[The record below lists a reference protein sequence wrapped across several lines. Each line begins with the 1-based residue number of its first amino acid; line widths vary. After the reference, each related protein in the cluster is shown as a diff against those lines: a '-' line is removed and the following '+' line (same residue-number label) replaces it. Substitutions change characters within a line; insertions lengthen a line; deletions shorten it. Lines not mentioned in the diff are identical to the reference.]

1 MKYLIIADIHS
12 NLEAF
17 QKVLDD
23 AQNYGGFERVWCLGD
38 IVGYGPDPSACIRL
52 LRGLDPICVSGNHD
66 QAAVGKIDIGDF
78 NSEAARANR
87 WTAEQLSED
96 DREYLLALPEKL
108 IQDDF
113 TLVHGSPRMPVW
125 EYIAHAFTAADNFDY
140 FDTQY
145 CLVGHTHVPFLF
157 EQEDSQIKESY
168 LHDGDILMPAGKK
181 LIINPGGVG
190 QPRDRDPRAAY
201 VLYDSEEGVIHHHRV
216 SYEIGLTQDK
226 MEAAGLPEFLVSRL
240 GWGV

>member
-17 QKVLDD
+17 QAVLDD
-23 AQNYGGFERVWCLGD
+23 AKNYGGFERVWCLGD
-38 IVGYGPDPSACIRL
+38 IVGYGPDPSACIKL
-52 LRGLDPICVSGNHD
+52 LRELDPLCVSGNHD
-66 QAAVGKIDIGDF
+66 QAVVSKIDIGDF
-78 NSEAARANR
+78 NSDAARANR
-87 WTAEQLSED
+87 WTAGQLSED
-96 DREYLLALPEKL
+96 DRDYLLALPEKL
-108 IQDDF
+108 VQDGF

-157 EQEDSQIKESY
+157 EQEDSLVKESY
-168 LHDGDILMPAGKK
+168 LNDGDILMPAGKR

-190 QPRDRDPRAAY
+190 QPRHRDPRASY
-201 VLYDSEEGVIHHHRV
+201 IIYDSDDGILHHHRV

-226 MEAAGLPEFLVSRL
+226 MEAVELPEFLVSRL